1 MKKFIKSQPNIT
13 DLQKVETSL
22 KNIKDKIA
30 DINGI
35 SHFIELDDGSV
46 AFAGTT
52 EKPELLL
59 EMGIDNNSDLYASI
73 DDEVSWQEWDFKTQE
88 EFENDIVK
96 YVSER
101 INRTIKIVKEHK
113 KHKYI
118 RTTEYYLDKETNE
131 WVLFAEIN
139 LKWLILRPFITKDS
153 YSEQI
158 KTFVCKK

>member
-73 DDEVSWQEWDFKTQE
+73 DDEVSWQEWDF
-88 EFENDIVK
+88 
-96 YVSER
+96 
-101 INRTIKIVKEHK
+101 
-113 KHKYI
+113 